1 MIRATTGGVL
11 KSYRANLMGSFI
23 NMNKSRDTVL
33 SQRTFNSYAEDPAAA
48 AKAFRLRKSRMTV
61 DSQHDICADT
71 LKKYQTAF
79 SCLQSMDEA
88 LDTENAS
95 PLKTIKGMTLKWLND
110 PTGDA
115 REQLTKALDQMSE
128 VLVQDMN
135 QKYGDNFIFAGAD
148 GHNVPFEIKD
158 NKLYYRGVS
167 VDAAAPNVVG
177 TTDADKK
184 FTPLEIDPA
193 TNLVTTVAGNGGSY
207 VKLDTSALVTKA
219 DFDTAI
225 AGDPTAA
232 KNYLMTDNTLGAE
245 KYQAFDAEGNMVDS
259 ATYTGD
265 IYYLDMTKAETM
277 TVEEYDAQ
285 KLEADK
291 LEYLKNETNYVDIGL
306 GFQEN
311 EKGNLISSSGF
322 NAALNGINFFGC
334 GLDEDGD
341 PKNIYS
347 LVQKLTEL
355 SDSVPEDGDWKDVW
369 DEFDRLVSKLE
380 IASSDFKTE
389 FTNMDAS
396 TTKLENNEKLLKDNF
411 YNLQEQYAELED
423 VDMVDSITSFIWA
436 EYCYNAALKVGNSV
450 LSQSL
455 MDYLN

>member
-1 MIRATTGGVL
+1 MIRITTGGVL
-11 KSYRANLMGSFI
+11 KTYRSNLMNSFVAQDKA
-23 NMNKSRDTVL
+23 MNTVL
-33 SQRTFNSYAEDPAAA
+33 SQRVFNSYAEDPAAA

-61 DSQHDICADT
+61 NSQHDICADT

-88 LDTENAS
+88 LDTETAS
-95 PLKTIKGMTLKWLND
+95 PLKTISGMTLKWLND

-115 REQLTKALDQMSE
+115 REQLSKALDQVSQM
-128 VLVQDMN
+128 LVQDMN

-148 GHNVPFEIKD
+148 GQNVPFEIKD

-167 VDAAAPNVVG
+167 VDAAVPKVVG
-177 TTDADKK
+177 TTDTDGNV
-184 FTPLEIDPA
+184 TPLEIDPN
-193 TNLVTTVAGNGGSY
+193 TNLATGVAGGGSY
-207 VKLDTSALVTKA
+207 VKLDTTALVSNA
-219 DFDTAI
+219 DADASI
-225 AGDPTAA
+225 AADPTTAR
-232 KNYLMTDNTLGAE
+232 NYLMTDNTATPPTYQLFNE
-245 KYQAFDAEGNMVDS
+245 KGEPDPAG
-259 ATYTGD
+259 T
-265 IYYLDMTKAETM
+265 YYLDMTKAETM

-334 GLDEDGD
+334 GVDEDGD

-347 LVQKLTEL
+347 LVQKLTGL
-355 SDSVPEDGDWKDVW
+355 SNSVPEDGDWKDVW
-369 DEFDRLVSKLE
+369 NEFDRLVGKLE
-380 IASSDFKTE
+380 TASSNFKTE
-389 FTNMDAS
+389 FTNLDAS
-396 TTKLENNEKLLKDNF
+396 TTKLENNETLLKENF
-411 YNLQEQYAELED
+411 YNLQEQYSDLED
-423 VDMVDSITSFIWA
+423 VEPVDAITSFLYA
-436 EYCYNAALKVGNSV
+436 QYAYNTALKVGNSV
-450 LSQSL
+450 LSESL

>member
-11 KSYRANLMGSFI
+11 KSYRANLMGSFVS
-23 NMNKSRDTVL
+23 MNKSRDTVL
-33 SQRTFNSYAEDPAAA
+33 SQRIFNSYAEDPAAA

-61 DSQHDICADT
+61 NSQHAICSDT

-115 REQLTKALDQMSE
+115 REQLSKALDQMSE
-128 VLVQDMN
+128 MLVQDMN

-148 GHNVPFEIKD
+148 GQNVPFEIKD

-167 VDAAAPNVVG
+167 VDAAVPDVVTSVG
-177 TTDADKK
+177 KDGKPVLDAKGDPI
-184 FTPLEIDPA
+184 PLEIDAA
-193 TNLVTTVAGNGGSY
+193 TNLVTGNGGSY
-207 VKLDTSALVTKA
+207 VKMDTSALISREDYKA
-219 DFDTAI
+219 LDPADRPTLLRTGPAPGTAQRFNEK
-225 AGDPTAA
+225 GEPDP
-232 KNYLMTDNTLGAE
+232 KGEYFL
-245 KYQAFDAEGNMVDS
+245 NMD
-259 ATYTGD
+259 
-265 IYYLDMTKAETM
+265 KAETM
-277 TVEEYDAQ
+277 TTKEYDDQ
-285 KLEADK
+285 KLEAEK
-291 LEYLKNETNYVDIGL
+291 LEYLKKETNYVDIGL

-347 LVQKLTEL
+347 LVQQLKGL
-355 SDSVPEDGDWKDVW
+355 SESVGEGGSWSDVW
-369 DEFDRLVSKLE
+369 DEFDRLVGKLE
-380 IASSDFKTE
+380 TASSDFKTE
-389 FTNMDAS
+389 FTNLDAS
-396 TTKLENNEKLLKDNF
+396 TTKLENNEKLLEDNF
-411 YNLQEQYAELED
+411 YNLQEQYADIED
-423 VDMVDSITSFIWA
+423 VDMVDSITSFVWA
-436 EYCYNAALKVGNSV
+436 QYCYNAALKVGNSV
-450 LSQSL
+450 LSESL